1 MWSGGKCCF
10 RWARTKRSN
19 AFVCASGS
27 FMGASF
33 LFFGLQFMEGNVT
46 LSWIFIFL
54 TITAAFL
61 IYPVN
66 VELYLDVVVPTRRSV
81 ASALQIVISNLFG
94 GAVGPSFVG
103 IVSDAIRDSD
113 NRPSARFNGVLKA
126 FYILNCV
133 LLISGLCFSFAALF
147 FKHDHINFRKKMGYA
162 DASSTDDFDR
172 SHSNKKKT

>member
-1 MWSGGKCCF
+1 
-10 RWARTKRSN
+10 
-19 AFVCASGS
+19 
-27 FMGASF
+27 MGASF
-33 LFFGLQFMEGNVT
+33 LFFSLQFMEGNVT
-46 LSWIFIFL
+46 LSW
-54 TITAAFL
+54 
-61 IYPVN
+61 
-66 VELYLDVVVPTRRSV
+66 DVVVPTRRSV

-147 FKHDHINFRKKMGYA
+147 FKHDHINFRKKMGKSPSCHPKA
-162 DASSTDDFDR
+162 
-172 SHSNKKKT
+172 